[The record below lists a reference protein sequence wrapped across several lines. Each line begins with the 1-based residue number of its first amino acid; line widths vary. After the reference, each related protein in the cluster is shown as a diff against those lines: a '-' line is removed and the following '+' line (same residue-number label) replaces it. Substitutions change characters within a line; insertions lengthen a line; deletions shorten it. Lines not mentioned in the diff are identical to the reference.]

1 MTKNEDFK
9 VREASLDDVTT
20 LVAFRH
26 DLQEHMVEGN
36 PYLFDMAP
44 EWRESKQAFYTGCI
58 GDPLRHLV
66 VGCAGT
72 TSIVGMGLGSIV
84 QNADLRPATFGSI
97 DDVWITPASRRRGY
111 GTLIFERLTSFFI
124 ERGIEDLTL
133 TYAVGNPEAER
144 FWSALG
150 FQPVLV
156 VANRR
161 SKQ

>member
-1 MTKNEDFK
+1 MTKDEDFK
-9 VREASLDDVTT
+9 VREASLDDVTS

-26 DLQEHMVEGN
+26 DLQEHMASGN
-36 PYLFDMAP
+36 PHLFGMAP
-44 EWRESKQAFYTGCI
+44 DSRERKQAFYTACI

-84 QNADLRPATFGSI
+84 HNANLRPATFGSI
-97 DDVWITPASRRRGY
+97 DDVWITPACRRRGY
-111 GTLIFERLTSFFI
+111 GTLIFERLTSYFVA
-124 ERGIEDLTL
+124 RGIEDFTL

-150 FQPVLV
+150 FQPALV
-156 VANRR
+156 MANRR
-161 SKQ
+161 SKP